1 MGYRQVV
8 KVRGFDPRIRW
19 FESSYPSIFAL
30 VVEAV
35 DTSDLE
41 SDAVSMQVRV
51 VSGAFRLEVQPRLV
65 RSPSLM
71 KKTGSFA
78 LK

>member
-1 MGYRQVV
+1 MGYRQAV
-8 KVRGFDPRIRW
+8 KARGFDPRMRW
-19 FESSYPSIFAL
+19 FESSYPSILAL

-35 DTSDLE
+35 DTSDLG

-51 VSGAFRLEVQPRLV
+51 LSGAFRLEAQPRLV
-65 RSPSLM
+65 RFPKLL
-71 KKTGSFA
+71 KKIKSFA